1 MDSSWDILAVSV
13 VQQISQN
20 CPKDFLE
27 SEEFAYST
35 IELCL
40 GYLFKI
46 LHRHNEISPDDGI
59 WDNMLSPLFI
69 SIKTLVKRFELKHR
83 LNSAPLAFLLS
94 GYKCIRQVP
103 TDAYLPKALEIV
115 KSTNDLLLELTRAS
129 SQKPYTD
136 GTNFAADS
144 GFHLRAIFGACLHMV
159 GDLTRDCING
169 IQLVDSKRSGL
180 RKLLQLKLVFCLEQL
195 FSLAK
200 LAYEF
205 DCPVDE
211 TNTNSICIVML
222 KSCQI
227 SIAAVVKDSNVQV
240 QATVLQVLKS
250 LVQRYNNPEEKSF
263 VILFVGELIGDI
275 VSLMQRALLVVFS
288 FLPSKI
294 TEFTFLEEKSN
305 FDVFLDV
312 KTMIT
317 DFILILLDR
326 NL

>member
-1 MDSSWDILAVSV
+1 MLKLFDK
-13 VQQISQN
+13 N
-20 CPKDFLE
+20 DFI
-27 SEEFAYST
+27 A
-35 IELCL
+35 
-40 GYLFKI
+40 
-46 LHRHNEISPDDGI
+46 
-59 WDNMLSPLFI
+59 
-69 SIKTLVKRFELKHR
+69 
-83 LNSAPLAFLLS
+83 
-94 GYKCIRQVP
+94 
-103 TDAYLPKALEIV
+103 
-115 KSTNDLLLELTRAS
+115 
-129 SQKPYTD
+129 D

-240 QATVLQVLKS
+240 SETC
-250 LVQRYNNPEEKSF
+250 
-263 VILFVGELIGDI
+263 
-275 VSLMQRALLVVFS
+275 LLV
-288 FLPSKI
+288 I
-294 TEFTFLEEKSN
+294 C
-305 FDVFLDV
+305 
-312 KTMIT
+312 
-317 DFILILLDR
+317 
-326 NL
+326 